1 MFKPKQVPSRALQ
14 HLAWRNA
21 SAQQA
26 LASCSLCLLFPSLPP
41 HLCPLVLLLQPPL
54 TQGWVPVL
62 GSALQPARLAR
73 ACGALRLVSVGLAGH
88 THSPRPSLQGLE
100 AILGLHHC
108 LCVFPYPFQAHCNLL
123 YAFYFTI
130 LIAQA
135 VLTGS
140 ISLFYLALC
149 IYQACWL

>member
-1 MFKPKQVPSRALQ
+1 MFKPKQVPVTALQ
-14 HLAWRNA
+14 HSAWRNA
-21 SAQQA
+21 PAQQVF
-26 LASCSLCLLFPSLPP
+26 ASCSLCPLFPSLPP
-41 HLCPLVLLLQPPL
+41 QLCPLVLLLLPPL
-54 TQGWVPVL
+54 TQGQVPEP
-62 GSALQPARLAR
+62 GSAPQPWLAR
-73 ACGALRLVSVGLAGH
+73 ACGELRLVSVGLAGH

-100 AILGLHHC
+100 AIFGLHHC
-108 LCVFPYPFQAHCNLL
+108 LCVFPYPLQALCNLL

-140 ISLFYLALC
+140 ISLFYLVLC